1 MAVCWPGLRSAM
13 ADRWF
18 SMRRDF
24 FLFLA
29 AGGVAAAANFGS
41 RFVFSLWFSY
51 PVAIVIAYLVGMV
64 TAFIL
69 MRQYVFSGQDGAIG
83 AQAVKFTLVN
93 LLAVAQTLVVSIVLA
108 RWLLP
113 AAGVVENAE
122 ALAHL
127 FGVAVPIFTSYAGH
141 RMLTFK

>member
-1 MAVCWPGLRSAM
+1 
-13 ADRWF
+13 
-18 SMRRDF
+18 MRRDF

-64 TAFIL
+64 TAFVL
-69 MRQYVFSGQDGAIG
+69 MRQYVFSGQGGAIG

-113 AAGVVENAE
+113 ASEWSKMPKPSRICSVLRCRFSPVMQGIVW
-122 ALAHL
+122 
-127 FGVAVPIFTSYAGH
+127 
-141 RMLTFK
+141 